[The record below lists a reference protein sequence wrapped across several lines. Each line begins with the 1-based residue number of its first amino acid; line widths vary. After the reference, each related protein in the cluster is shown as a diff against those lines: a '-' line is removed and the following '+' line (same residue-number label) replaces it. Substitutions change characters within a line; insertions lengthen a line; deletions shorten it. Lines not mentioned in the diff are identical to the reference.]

1 MKSEKG
7 ITLISLTISIIV
19 MMIAVAIV
27 SMISVYFYKN
37 TDVLANNI
45 NPLTEYNNFNT
56 FFAEEVNH
64 PNLKVLEWGEDY
76 IVFDNGVQYTYI
88 PENKGIYKDKVKIC
102 KDVEKCVFE
111 VKIKNGK
118 NVVVVNMKIG
128 TTEERNIEYTLKN

>member
-56 FFAEEVNH
+56 CFAEEVNH

-76 IVFDNGVQYTYI
+76 IVFDNGVQYSYI

>member
-76 IVFDNGVQYTYI
+76 IVFDNGVQYSYI